1 MMAMTMTK
9 TTMRRRSALTVRG
22 GCPGLTLTANF
33 SRGIK
38 GERLRDVESPNDAIA
53 GEIILSSVERKWG
66 FRIEAAGRIEA
77 DRIDAAGRIETGRID
92 AAGCISFLF

>member
-1 MMAMTMTK
+1 M
-9 TTMRRRSALTVRG
+9 RG
-22 GCPGLTLTANF
+22 GCPGLTLTATF
-33 SRGIK
+33 SRVIK
-38 GERLRDVESPNDAIA
+38 GERLRDVESPDDAIA

-77 DRIDAAGRIETGRID
+77 DRIDAAGRIETGRLD